1 MFTSVKFSF
10 CFVTLAS
17 ATDGTKLL
25 VNSVCERSA
34 KILVLGTP
42 CIPGFKKVP

>member
-25 VNSVCERSA
+25 VNSVCERQRQN
-34 KILVLGTP
+34 P
-42 CIPGFKKVP
+42 CSGYPLYTGI